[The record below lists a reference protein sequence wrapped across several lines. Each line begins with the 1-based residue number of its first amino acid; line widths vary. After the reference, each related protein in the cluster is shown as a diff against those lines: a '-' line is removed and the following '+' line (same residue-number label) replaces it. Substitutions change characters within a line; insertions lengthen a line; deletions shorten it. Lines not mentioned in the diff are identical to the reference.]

1 MRRFRDI
8 IEDIKAPS
16 TQSLW
21 LNNGELK
28 VYGTKGW
35 TSLNDTSED
44 RQELEEKV
52 DSLDKEVGQIK
63 KELSV
68 FGSEQGVVELE
79 IGNSAEIKAAN
90 LNKLRTIQSNDHT
103 FFTDINYG
111 YGTASW
117 LPSTGGNA
125 LIITDEGHAVKYSIS
140 IDGEVSKISE
150 FTLKDNSYTLP
161 AATKTTIGGVKAGIN
176 IVDIT
181 NPDNATAP
189 QVAGVLN
196 TLLGQLRTCGILIS

>member
-8 IEDIKAPS
+8 VEDIKAPS
-16 TQSLW
+16 PHLW
-21 LNNGELK
+21 LDRKLK
-28 VYGTKGW
+28 FFGTKGW
-35 TSLNDTSED
+35 ASLNDTSED

-117 LPSTGGNA
+117 LPSTRGNA
-125 LIITDEGHAVKYSIS
+125 LIITNEGHAVKYSIS

-150 FTLKDNSYTLP
+150 FTLKDYTYTLP
-161 AATKTTIGGVKAGIN
+161 AATKTTLGGVKAGIN
-176 IVDIT
+176 MVNIADI
-181 NPDNATAP
+181 DSATAP
-189 QVAGVLN
+189 QVAGVVNILLN
-196 TLLGQLRTCGILIS
+196 QLRTAGILIS

>member
-1 MRRFRDI
+1 M
-8 IEDIKAPS
+8 
-16 TQSLW
+16 
-21 LNNGELK
+21 
-28 VYGTKGW
+28 
-35 TSLNDTSED
+35 
-44 RQELEEKV
+44 
-52 DSLDKEVGQIK
+52 GQIK

-140 IDGEVSKISE
+140 IDGEVSKVSE
-150 FTLKDNSYTLP
+150 FTLKDYTYTLP
-161 AATKTTIGGVKAGIN
+161 AATKTTLGGIKAGIN
-176 IVDIT
+176 IVNIADI
-181 NPDNATAP
+181 DNATAP
-189 QVAGVLN
+189 QVAGVVN
-196 TLLGQLRTCGILIS
+196 TLLNQLRTAGILIS

>member
-1 MRRFRDI
+1 M
-8 IEDIKAPS
+8 
-16 TQSLW
+16 
-21 LNNGELK
+21 
-28 VYGTKGW
+28 
-35 TSLNDTSED
+35 
-44 RQELEEKV
+44 
-52 DSLDKEVGQIK
+52 
-63 KELSV
+63 
-68 FGSEQGVVELE
+68 E
-79 IGNSAEIKAAN
+79 IGNSAEIKTAN

-161 AATKTTIGGVKAGIN
+161 TATKTTIGGVKAGIN
-176 IVDIT
+176 IVDIA

-189 QVAGVLN
+189 QVAGILN
-196 TLLGQLRTCGILIS
+196 TLLGQLRNAGTLIS